1 MQELTD
7 FMSEAW
13 RTLTDSFVLT
23 LCMCSYYVTI
33 TLRGG

>member
-13 RTLTDSFVLT
+13 RTLTDSFVLKALLACVRLT
-23 LCMCSYYVTI
+23 
-33 TLRGG
+33 

>member
-13 RTLTDSFVLT
+13 RALTDSFVLKALPACVHPT
-23 LCMCSYYVTI
+23 
-33 TLRGG
+33 